1 MEADANL
8 SSNLL
13 RLFARFAL
21 FFEPIS
27 PRFISF
33 WLGRRLENWKNSGI
47 IHDYKIN
54 TKRTGKFHYK
64 IEVDLELSTQQAAWV
79 LGDTL
84 IRTLQKIREVI

>member
-1 MEADANL
+1 METDANL

-33 WLGRRLENWKNSGI
+33 WLGRRLKNWKDRGI
-47 IHDYKIN
+47 IDDYKVN
-54 TKRTGKFHYK
+54 TRRTGKFHYK
-64 IEVDLELSTQQAAWV
+64 IEVNLELSPQQAKWI
-79 LGDTL
+79 LRDTL
-84 IRTLQKIREVI
+84 IRTLRRFGR

>member
-1 MEADANL
+1 METDAIL

-33 WLGRRLENWKNSGI
+33 WLGRRLENWKNSRLIG
-47 IHDYKIN
+47 DYKVN
-54 TKRTGKFHYK
+54 TRRTGKFHYK
-64 IEVDLELSTQQAAWV
+64 IEVDLELSPQQADWI
-79 LGDTL
+79 LRDTL
-84 IRTLQKIREVI
+84 IRILRGFRR